1 MSSDDLHHAIARH
14 IAAAIPGMPDETY
27 LRAAKGAATM
37 WRDEWR
43 KGYKQG
49 KEVGLAEST
58 HGGEIAVLRQR
69 LSTAEAHACPDHRIH
84 VSEPVDN
91 PTDQTLR

>member
-1 MSSDDLHHAIARH
+1 MSVEDLHQAIGRH
-14 IAAAIPGMPDETY
+14 IAAVIPGLSDETY
-27 LRAAKGAATM
+27 LRAAKAAATM

-58 HGGEIAVLRQR
+58 HGAEIAVLRQR
-69 LSTAEAHACPDHRIH
+69 LSSAELHACPDHRVH
-84 VSEPVDN
+84 EPHSSR
-91 PTDQTLR
+91 TTEEA